1 MHGPITPDPIRELL
15 ERVERQAYMSGLVW
29 GKRAAGGA
37 AFWRGFACGLVAAVV
52 IVAWS
57 VL

>member
-1 MHGPITPDPIRELL
+1 VHGNVTPDPVRELL

-37 AFWRGFACGLVAAVV
+37 AFWRGFACGVVVTLVA
-52 IVAWS
+52 IAWG